1 MNFSLFDELP
11 APYAAPE
18 PIAPGAFLLHGFALD
33 AADSLLQ
40 AVQKVIASA
49 PLRHQV
55 TPGGMAMSVGMT
67 NCGIFGWT
75 SSRTGYRYSR
85 TDPLTGQPWPP
96 MPSYFADMAVRAA
109 AEAGFDGFR
118 PDACLINRYQPGAR
132 MSLHQD
138 RDEADLSMPIVS
150 VSLGLPAIFLFGT
163 ERRSDRP
170 AKHPLAHGDI
180 VVWGGPAR
188 LAFHGVM
195 PLADG
200 DHPRLGRQRIN
211 LTFRCTGAQ
220 EQVPSAN

>member
-1 MNFSLFDELP
+1 MNLSLFDELP
-11 APYAAPE
+11 APYATPE

-33 AADSLLQ
+33 VADNLLQ
-40 AVQKVIASA
+40 AVQQVIASA
-49 PLRHQV
+49 PLRHQI
-55 TPGGMAMSVGMT
+55 TPGGKSMSVGMT
-67 NCGIFGWT
+67 NCGTFGWT
-75 SSRTGYRYSR
+75 SSRAGYRYSR

-96 MPSYFADMAVRAA
+96 MPSCFADLAIRAA
-109 AEAGFDGFR
+109 VEAGFDGFQ

-138 RDEADLSMPIVS
+138 RDEADLAVPIVS

-163 ERRSDRP
+163 ESRSNRP
-170 AKHPLAHGDI
+170 AKHHLAHGDI

-211 LTFRCTGAQ
+211 LTFRCAGALD
-220 EQVPSAN
+220 

>member
-1 MNFSLFDELP
+1 
-11 APYAAPE
+11 
-18 PIAPGAFLLHGFALD
+18 
-33 AADSLLQ
+33 
-40 AVQKVIASA
+40 
-49 PLRHQV
+49 
-55 TPGGMAMSVGMT
+55 MSVGMA

-96 MPSYFADMAVRAA
+96 MSSYFADLAVRAV

-138 RDEADLSMPIVS
+138 RDETDLSMPIVS

-200 DHPRLGRQRIN
+200 DHPRLRRQRIN

-220 EQVPSAN
+220 D